1 MRNMKQHVKR
11 ITRSKVFLAGIAA
24 LLLYALAGF
33 LLAPYLLARYVPRY
47 AQDELGSQATMGH
60 VSINPFRLRL
70 EVRDFRLEHAPG
82 PPIVTFDRLL
92 VDFQLSSLFRQAWT
106 FADVQIDG
114 LGLNLEVQPD
124 GSLNFAPFTRRLSKR
139 YDDVSS
145 GEQPPRRWLLQ
156 HAQLREGK
164 LTFRDRSARTPVS
177 ASFAPINLEVLNL
190 ATLPDRHGRYA
201 ITATVP
207 DGGSITWHGDIS
219 LLPTVSAGELEL
231 KGLKLAT
238 AWAFIRDDLRLAEPK
253 GSVDLATRYR
263 FAYGNGEAT
272 LGLEGIRAQVTA
284 LALSAS
290 GGDPPI
296 LALDTI
302 TASGA
307 RFDLAS
313 RELVVPSIEL
323 AHGRVVV
330 ARGADGRISLV
341 ESLSPIGK
349 PHAEAREPDPKA
361 PSATRPWTF
370 VLETVKLQG
379 IELALADRSYEQP
392 VTYDTTVVSAT
403 FQNITNDGKMPI
415 RFEAALRA
423 AQGGTVHSSGS
434 IGQNLG
440 GVEAQ
445 IEVSEVALA
454 PLGPLLA
461 RYATLDLK
469 SGHASA
475 SARVSYQTSGEGP
488 SLRAIGAIS
497 IADLLVNES
506 GTEERFLSWKTMST
520 DDVTFTLAPN
530 RLRIK
535 EIRVTEPGAK
545 VAIFTDRTL
554 NLAHMLKTDSRSV
567 EPATPTDRADHVTAS
582 SPPRFQRQAPTT
594 GAFSASVA
602 RVSVRNGTVDFADSS
617 LVLPFS
623 TRVTRFSG
631 AAVGISTERTGRT
644 EVKFGGRIEPSGS
657 ADVEGSLNAF
667 DPKAFTDIRVRF
679 DNVEMPPLSPY
690 TATFAGRTV
699 AAGRLSME
707 LQYRVVNSMLAS
719 QNKVVMDHFTL
730 GERVEAPNAFDLPLD
745 LAIALLADS
754 HGRINVAVPING
766 DVGHPT
772 FDYGRLVREA
782 IADLIARV
790 VSAPFRALARLF
802 GGGDEEIGSIDFDPG
817 RAWLRPPEREKL
829 DKVAQA
835 LRQRGQLK
843 LVVRGSFDPA
853 RDGEALRIEG
863 VRREVAQALGVK
875 LEGREDPGPMAYS
888 DAATQ
893 KALEAMLVARAGP
906 KAVDE
911 LARAFKWSSGRDPE
925 RVNRVLALFG
935 RASPDR
941 EFYQAVFQRLVES
954 YPLPE
959 SELEVLAARRAE
971 FIVEYLAR
979 SAEIEPSRLESGEAR
994 AVNASSDRAVTM
1006 QLELD
1011 VIKAP
1016 VDAVSSARSDLEKTV
1031 PASGADLGA
1040 GSTGSRVDRTLARM
1054 VDPESR
1060 AMVAEDFGRPR

>member
-1 MRNMKQHVKR
+1 MRNMKQYVKR

-33 LLAPYLLARYVPRY
+33 LLAPYLVARYVPRY
-47 AQDELGSQATMGH
+47 AQEELGSQATMGH

-70 EVRDFRLEHAPG
+70 EVRNFRLEHPPG

-114 LGLNLEVQPD
+114 LDLNLEVQPD
-124 GSLNFAPFTRRLSKR
+124 GSLNLAPFTGRLSKR
-139 YDDVSS
+139 YADVSS

-156 HAQLREGK
+156 HAQLRDGK

-219 LLPTVSAGELEL
+219 LLPTVSAGELEV

-238 AWAFIRDDLRLAEPK
+238 VWAFVRDDLRLAEPK

-272 LGLEGIRAQVTA
+272 LGLEGIRAQLTA

-290 GGDPPI
+290 GGDPI
-296 LALDTI
+296 LALETI
-302 TASGA
+302 TASEA

-349 PHAEAREPDPKA
+349 PHTEAREPDPKA

-379 IELALADRSYEQP
+379 IELALADRSHEQP

-423 AQGGTVHSSGS
+423 AQGGTVDSSGT

-454 PLGPLLA
+454 PLQPLLA
-461 RYATLDLK
+461 RYATLDVK

-488 SLRAIGAIS
+488 SLRAIGSIS

-554 NLAHMLKTDSRSV
+554 NLAHVLKTDSRAV
-567 EPATPTDRADHVTAS
+567 EPATATDRAHHVAA
-582 SPPRFQRQAPTT
+582 SPPRFQRQAHAT

-644 EVKFGGRIEPSGS
+644 EVKFRGRIEPSGS

-667 DPKAFTDIRVRF
+667 DPKAFTDIHVRF

-707 LQYRVVNSMLAS
+707 LQYRVVNRMLAS
-719 QNKVVMDHFTL
+719 QNKVAMDHFTL
-730 GERVEAPNAFDLPLD
+730 GERVEAPKAFDLPLD
-745 LAIALLADS
+745 LAIALLTDS

-802 GGGDEEIGSIDFDPG
+802 GSGDEEIGSIDFDPG
-817 RAWLRPPEREKL
+817 RAWLQPPEREKL
-829 DKVAQA
+829 DKVAEA

-853 RDGEALRIEG
+853 RDGEALRIEA
-863 VRREVAQALGVK
+863 VRREVAQALDVK

-893 KALEAMLVARAGP
+893 KALEAMLVARVGP
-906 KAVDE
+906 KGVEE

-971 FIVEYLAR
+971 VIVEYLVR
-979 SAEIEPSRLESGEAR
+979 SAGIAPSRMESGEAR
-994 AVNASSDRAVTM
+994 AVNAPSDRAVTM
-1006 QLELD
+1006 QLALD
-1011 VIKAP
+1011 VLKAP

-1040 GSTGSRVDRTLARM
+1040 GGTRSRVDRTLARM
-1054 VDPESR
+1054 VDPEPR
-1060 AMVAEDFGRPR
+1060 AMVVEDFGRPR